1 EDSVQPSLAETVPES
16 FAARLRAKGA
26 RVVRAGATYEASM
39 AAAATAAEVEGWTLL
54 SDSSWPGYMDLPYR
68 VMEGYVQLAQEV
80 STQIDTPPT
89 HILLQAGVG
98 GFAAAIAAH
107 ARRVWGATPTIVV
120 VEPTAA
126 PALIESIRAGA
137 LVETT
142 GPTSA
147 MGRLDCKT
155 PSMIALQG
163 LARDADLFVTISEQD
178 AQMAVER
185 LAGHGI
191 ATSPSGAAGLT
202 ALLANAELVPP
213 TAQVLAF
220 LTEGAQ
226 DD

>member
-1 EDSVQPSLAETVPES
+1 
-16 FAARLRAKGA
+16 
-26 RVVRAGATYEASM
+26 M